1 MTDFKQK
8 FLEEMNKIYEGQM
21 LNSVEHFIGEK
32 VKTIPNQSD
41 VAYLIK
47 MYGSKDLSDIKSIK
61 VKAED
66 IALPNYS
73 PMFSANFEES

>member
-1 MTDFKQK
+1 
-8 FLEEMNKIYEGQM
+8 MNRNFEGQM

-32 VKTIPNQSD
+32 IKTIPNQSD

-47 MYGSKDLSDIKSIK
+47 MYGHKDLSDVKNLK

-73 PMFSANFEES
+73 SLFSPDFEEK